1 MATGRDEPYTQA
13 LLLAAYQETASRL
26 LTALRRAGHASI
38 RHKHGAVFANLDAEG
53 TRPSVLAERAG
64 MTRAAVGELVD
75 ELERL
80 GYVRRQPDPIDR
92 RAKLVVPTPAA
103 HDVVRVVRLVNEEIE
118 RRFRDRLGE
127 AAYATLRGALM
138 AVVSRERIRLQPR
151 IVPGGRGPDPSHG
164 IGAIRSHTEG

>member
-1 MATGRDEPYTQA
+1 MSMGRDQPYTQS
-13 LLLAAYQETASRL
+13 LLLAAYRETASIL
-26 LTALRRAGHASI
+26 LTALARAGHTAI

-80 GYVRRQPDPIDR
+80 GYVWRRPDPSDR

-103 HDVVRVVRLVNEEIE
+103 HDVVRVVRQVNEDLE
-118 RRFRDRLGE
+118 RRLRDRLGE
-127 AAYATLRGALM
+127 EAYTTLRSALVAM
-138 AVVSRERIRLQPR
+138 VPRERIWVQPR
-151 IVPGGRGPDPSHG
+151 IVPRGPGPGHRARVAPG
-164 IGAIRSHTEG
+164 